1 MAGAAW
7 GSSSGLVLAELM
19 ALQLRTIAAV
29 PFERADPQP
38 ASVVAVVLI
47 GLGVTLAAG
56 LEPARRAGSI
66 PPVEA
71 LRERGEP
78 SSRGGP
84 GSAGSSPCSWPSAS
98 RACSS
103 GRATSAGTGSS
114 ARPPSTCVLFGAVL
128 LAPIVLGALGRVA
141 GLPFRLVFRPE
152 ERLARAAIARDR
164 GRTTLTVGALAVGL
178 AMVVAVGGGRPP
190 VAARGGGLA
199 AAT

>member
-1 MAGAAW
+1 
-7 GSSSGLVLAELM
+7 M

-78 SSRGGP
+78 SSSRRARLRWLVAVFVAVGV
-84 GSAGSSPCSWPSAS
+84 AGLLVWP
-98 RACSS
+98 RDL
-103 GRATSAGTGSS
+103 GWDGLLR
-114 ARPPSTCVLFGAVL
+114 STAVYVLLFGAVL
-128 LAPIVLGALGRVA
+128 LAPVVLDAARGGWPGCRSGSL
-141 GLPFRLVFRPE
+141 FRPE

-164 GRTTLTVGALAVGL
+164 GRTTLTVGALAIGL

-199 AAT
+199 ARRDPRR